1 MLATQTQPKTSP
13 LTFNGVPSN
22 QIWQGDPASLVF
34 DTASIQQTL
43 LRTDLPCYIV
53 RTADGQIGAT
63 NDGCATVGNFNAQG
77 LQAYD
82 LLGYAPALTAEQLGD
97 PAFRDFHGTRYA
109 YSTGAMANGI
119 ASADLVIAGGKA
131 GILGSFG
138 AAGLVPQV
146 VEENI
151 LRIQREL
158 PNGPYAFNLIHAPA
172 EEALEAGAVE
182 RFLAHN
188 VTTVEASA
196 FLDLTKHI
204 VRYRVAGLSQ
214 NPDGTI
220 AIKNRVIA
228 KISRQEVASK
238 FLNPAHPRLLAQ
250 LVSEGHISQE
260 QANMAA
266 YVPMADDVTVEADSG
281 GHTDNRPLVCLLP
294 SIVTL
299 KDNIQAEQGYTRPIR
314 VGAAGGI
321 GTPESAL
328 AAFMMGAA
336 YVVTGSIN
344 QGCVEAG
351 ASEYTRKLL
360 AQAEMADVAMAPAAD
375 MFEMGVE
382 LQVLK
387 RGTFFP
393 MRAKQLYNIYSEY
406 GSIEEIP
413 AKTRAKI
420 EKQIFRKDLDTVWA
434 ETREFFQKRDPR
446 QIERADKNPK
456 RKMALVF
463 RSYLGLSSRWSN
475 LGEKGREQDY
485 QIWCGPAMGAF
496 NDWVRG
502 TYLEDYRQRQVAD
515 VAYQMMRGTAYLYR
529 IHNLKLMGVQLPTTL
544 TTYRPEKQ

>member
-1 MLATQTQPKTSP
+1 MLATINEAPT
-13 LTFNGVPSN
+13 LTFNGVATN
-22 QIWQGDPASLVF
+22 HIWQGDPASLVF
-34 DTASIQQTL
+34 DEAGIQAVL
-43 LRTDLPCYIV
+43 RRTDLPCYVV
-53 RTADGQIGAT
+53 RTAVGQIGAT
-63 NDGCATVGNFNAQG
+63 NQGCATVGQFNADG
-77 LQAYD
+77 LQALN

-97 PAFRDFHGTRYA
+97 PAFRDFHGTKYA

-138 AAGLVPQV
+138 AAGLVPQA

-158 PNGPYAFNLIHAPA
+158 PDGPYAFNLIHAPA
-172 EEALEAGAVE
+172 EEALEEGAVE
-182 RFLAHN
+182 RFLTHN

-214 NPDGTI
+214 NPDGSI
-220 AIKNRVIA
+220 DIKNKVIA
-228 KISRQEVASK
+228 KISRREVATK

-250 LVSEGHISQE
+250 LVSEGHITQA

-266 YVPMADDVTVEADSG
+266 HVPMADDVTVEADSG
-281 GHTDNRPLVCLLP
+281 GHTDNRPLVSLLP
-294 SIVTL
+294 SIVAL
-299 KDNIQAEQGYTRPIR
+299 KNEIQAEQGYTRPIR

-321 GTPESAL
+321 GTPEAAL
-328 AAFMMGAA
+328 ASFMMGAA

-351 ASEYTRKLL
+351 ASEHTRKLL

-393 MRAKQLYNIYSEY
+393 MRAKQLYQLYSEY

-413 AKTRAKI
+413 ADVRAKI

-475 LGEKGREQDY
+475 MGEKGREQDY

-502 TYLEDYRQRQVAD
+502 TYLEDYQNRGVAD
-515 VAYQMMRGTAYLYR
+515 VAEQMMQGTAYLYR
-529 IHNLKLMGVQLPTTL
+529 VHNLKLMGVQLPASL
-544 TTYRPEKQ
+544 TVYRPEVND